1 MLMLA
6 YYLGLSVVVT
16 GILLQALPASLPPA
30 VTVRAGHNSEGL
42 VLALLLAPWIQFA
55 RPRLAGRPREWP
67 VTLAVAATCAAVGGL
82 LVATDL
88 PSRFRTLNEAFL
100 ALAVLVP
107 YVQARRPLPRWVPIA
122 VSGAALAA
130 IVLGTVIG
138 GRVLGGTTIGGR
150 VSDGMVDAAEA
161 LAVILLAPI
170 AFDLADRRV
179 LDPAAPADQWRYA
192 WYGLLVAAPLAFTLT
207 ARGTYLSRV
216 TEAFLFLLLLQ
227 AYLEVYRS
235 TPVRTRTRSY
245 V

>member
-138 GRVLGGTTIGGR
+138 GRV
-150 VSDGMVDAAEA
+150 SDGMVDAAEA